1 MSRRQVRSAIRWE
14 SVIIALL
21 GAVNGLAIGLFFGW
35 SVVRALHDQ
44 GITRFAIAPGQLI
57 IVVVIITGLSVVAA
71 WLPARRAAKLDVL
84 RAIST
89 E

>member
-35 SVVRALHDQ
+35 SVVRALRSQ
-44 GITRFAIAPGQLI
+44 GITEFAFAPAQL
-57 IVVVIITGLSVVAA
+57 VVVVIIITGLSVVAA

-84 RAIST
+84 RAVST